1 MKKTSSEIPTY
12 DHLMATMKDGF
23 AELSPQFQLSA
34 RYLIDNPG
42 DVAVSS
48 MRTIAANAGVQAST
62 LVRLAQHLGFEGW
75 PDFKQIFVGRLQA
88 GPSGYAKK
96 AKDIARP
103 KRGSSLVME
112 LFKAQHQNLLAT
124 ETNSTEALHS
134 AVELIEKGQ
143 QVHVA
148 GFRASFAMAFTFQ
161 YLYRFF
167 RNAVHLLGAGSAS
180 LEMGLRAIGSDDTV
194 VVISF
199 APYSEE
205 AVRTIEAARAAG
217 CKLVAITDSHVSPV
231 ALVADAS
238 VIIGVESPSFFPST
252 VAGIA
257 TIESL
262 IALLVSRGGSQVVE
276 RIERA
281 ERQLFATG
289 AYIPI

>member
-1 MKKTSSEIPTY
+1 
-12 DHLMATMKDGF
+12 
-23 AELSPQFQLSA
+23 
-34 RYLIDNPG
+34 
-42 DVAVSS
+42 
-48 MRTIAANAGVQAST
+48 MRAIAASAGVQAST
-62 LVRLAQHLGFEGW
+62 LVRLAQHLRFEGW
-75 PDFKQIFVGRLQA
+75 PDFKRIFVNRLQVE
-88 GPSGYAKK
+88 PSGYAKK

-124 ETNSTEALHS
+124 ENNSTAALHS
-134 AVELIEKGQ
+134 AVELIEKGR

-167 RNAVHLLGAGSAS
+167 RPAVHLVGGQSAS
-180 LEMGLRAIGSDDTV
+180 LEMGLRAIEADDTV

-199 APYSEE
+199 SPYSEE
-205 AVRTIEAARAAG
+205 AIRTVQAARGVG
-217 CKLVAITDSHVSPV
+217 CKLVAITDSNVSPV
-231 ALVADAS
+231 ALAANAS
-238 VIIGVESPSFFPST
+238 VMIGVESPSFFPST

-281 ERQLFATG
+281 ERQLFETG
-289 AYIPI
+289 AYVPI